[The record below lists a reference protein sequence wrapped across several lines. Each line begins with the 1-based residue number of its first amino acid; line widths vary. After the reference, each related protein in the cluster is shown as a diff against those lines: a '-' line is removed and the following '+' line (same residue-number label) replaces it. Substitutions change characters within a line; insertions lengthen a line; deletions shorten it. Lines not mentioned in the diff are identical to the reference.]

1 MLQKWKKYVEKFFE
15 KKEKKENKEVKEKVK
30 EKEEKEEE
38 KEKDKGV
45 LFVFYN
51 INKNAP
57 EKSRWWTYKKFPKG
71 WWWVG
76 AGSVQPIKG
85 EKVKSVYIREE
96 QFSGPMNKRE
106 DMKDYL
112 ESYFAKLKEKKIVT
126 KYKIRNRYAP

>member
-1 MLQKWKKYVEKFFE
+1 MVQSQKWKKYIEKFFG
-15 KKEKKENKEVKEKVK
+15 KKKKKENKEEKEI
-30 EKEEKEEE
+30 ENKEEKDE
-38 KEKDKGV
+38 GV

-51 INKNAP
+51 INENAP
-57 EKSRWWTYKKFPKG
+57 EKSWTYKKFPKG

-85 EKVKSVYIREE
+85 EKIKSVYIQEE
-96 QFSGPMNKRE
+96 QFAGPMNKRE

-112 ESYFAKLKEKKIVT
+112 EKYFSKLKEKKIVT

>member
-15 KKEKKENKEVKEKVK
+15 KKEKKKNKKENKEI
-30 EKEEKEEE
+30 KEEE
-38 KEKDKGV
+38 EKDKGV

-51 INKNAP
+51 INEKSP
-57 EKSRWWTYKKFPKG
+57 EKSWTYKKFPKG
-71 WWWVG
+71 WVWTG
-76 AGSVQPIKG
+76 AGSVQPFKG
-85 EKVKSVYIREE
+85 EKVKSTYIQEE
-96 QFSGPMNKRE
+96 QFNGPMNKRE

>member
-1 MLQKWKKYVEKFFE
+1 MVQSQKWKKYIEKFFE

-30 EKEEKEEE
+30 EKEEK
-38 KEKDKGV
+38 DKGV

-51 INKNAP
+51 INENAP
-57 EKSRWWTYKKFPKG
+57 EKLWIYKKFPKG
-71 WWWVG
+71 WVWTG

-85 EKVKSVYIREE
+85 EKVKSTYIREE
-96 QFSGPMNKRE
+96 QFNGPMNKRE

-112 ESYFAKLKEKKIVT
+112 EKYFAKLKEKKIIT